1 LPILRLAGPWIRFH
15 LSAYDPLFFGRMG
28 ANRFDD
34 PLRRY
39 GVLYAAETGDG
50 AFIETFGRSPGLNVV
65 SHHQL
70 LVRSV
75 ALIDATR
82 QLRLVD
88 LTGPGLAHIGATGS
102 LTSGSHEVAQV
113 WSRAL
118 WEHPSRPDG
127 LLFRARHDPSC
138 LSVAIFSRATRA
150 VRATPQGGLLDIPA
164 LPLVVAALRR
174 YNFVLRP

>member
-1 LPILRLAGPWIRFH
+1 MVRLSGPWVRFH
-15 LSAYDPLFFGRMG
+15 WTVHDPLFFGKTG
-28 ANRFDD
+28 SSRFDD
-34 PLRRY
+34 PLGRY
-39 GVLYAAETGDG
+39 GVLYAADNSDG

-65 SHHQL
+65 SRRQL
-70 LVRSV
+70 ADRSV

-82 QLRLVD
+82 PLRLVD

-102 LTSGSHEVAQV
+102 LASGPHPVAQA

-118 WEHPSRPDG
+118 WGHPSRPEG

-138 LSVAIFSRATRA
+138 LTVAIFSRAARA
-150 VRATPQGGLLDIPA
+150 IRATPQGALMDASVRPLLA
-164 LPLVVAALRR
+164 AALRR